1 MSSGGFAG
9 AGVSCEKSKRMFASD
24 VGTQVDGTQVD
35 GDCGPHVGAQV
46 NGGCEPGAGK
56 QADGGCEPDVGMQV
70 DGGLLHGGR
79 GHTEGTAAGSRDAA
93 AEPGNS
99 ATSEIVGLLAFW
111 PHCCCILS
119 DAAVELE

>member
-1 MSSGGFAG
+1 MASVGFGVRRRGGEGWLLSSGGFAC

-56 QADGGCEPDVGMQV
+56 QADGDCGIRTFRE
-70 DGGLLHGGR
+70 
-79 GHTEGTAAGSRDAA
+79 
-93 AEPGNS
+93 
-99 ATSEIVGLLAFW
+99 
-111 PHCCCILS
+111 
-119 DAAVELE
+119 

>member
-1 MSSGGFAG
+1 MAAVGFGVRRRGGEGWLLSSGGFAG

-56 QADGGCEPDVGMQV
+56 QADGDCGIRTFRDQLCNGSFYRHKNTT
-70 DGGLLHGGR
+70 LKIAR
-79 GHTEGTAAGSRDAA
+79 G
-93 AEPGNS
+93 
-99 ATSEIVGLLAFW
+99 
-111 PHCCCILS
+111 
-119 DAAVELE
+119 